1 MTTELLLYKFLDKFH
16 INNSKTE
23 EIETVTDN
31 PNIKC
36 VKINEEKKKEISG
49 VSEISKIGGDNT
61 EVEKPYALK
70 SFGATLSSYHYK
82 KNSRKP
88 LVDEAQKK
96 KQKEVVVIEKLG
108 DLVNIEKK
116 D

>member
-1 MTTELLLYKFLDKFH
+1 MTTELLLEKFLNVFNVDD
-16 INNSKTE
+16 SKVEETDLITE
-23 EIETVTDN
+23 N

-36 VKINEEKKKEISG
+36 VKINEEKKKEVNS
-49 VSEISKIGGDNT
+49 VSEISKLDGDNT

-88 LVDEAQKK
+88 VVDETKK
-96 KQKEVVVIEKLG
+96 KKGKEIVVIQKLG
-108 DLVNIEKK
+108 DLVNVDKK